1 MKFKEMLRM
10 YPDEW
15 LVIEVKKFHKKT
27 LRVEEGKILFHS
39 PVETEIYDNLMKFK
53 GLNLSIEFA
62 GNAPKDM
69 AVLL

>member
-1 MKFKEMLRM
+1 
-10 YPDEW
+10 
-15 LVIEVKKFHKKT
+15 VKKFDKKT